1 MAKGQ
6 STFRQ
11 LGKID
16 GRKYYQVK
24 GVDGIVSQSI
34 NQGMSNR
41 VKNDAAYANTRL
53 NNAEF
58 GGAGSTAGAITRAL
72 SQKWRYLLVP
82 FATGKIA
89 KDVRAIMMQ
98 DATGAWGQRG
108 LTGTTWQAALAEK
121 ISAYS
126 KNSVA
131 DYSDLDIYAS
141 FNSST
146 GLSIKGVIGNE
157 LHNEKLEGLGCT
169 GVRFIGLVGAVNASS
184 YNTSSLKYDAASTSF
199 QVGEAVDVPF
209 GVEDTISTA
218 ASDIKVTAQAANTIY
233 CGIMVML
240 PYKVVNGQKYIMQE
254 HCSFKMVAAAAAA

>member
-72 SQKWRYLLVP
+72 TQKWRYLLVP
-82 FATGKIA
+82 FATGMIA

-98 DATGAWGQRG
+98 DSTGKWGQRG

-121 ISAYS
+121 ISSYS
-126 KNSVA
+126 KNSVD
-131 DYSDLDIYAS
+131 DYAGFEPYVG
-141 FNSST
+141 FNESV
-146 GLSIKGVIGNE
+146 GLAVTLKNGGV
-157 LHNEKLEGLGCT
+157 LKNEKLEALGFT
-169 GVRFIGLVGAVNASS
+169 GIEVILLGGVVNASV
-184 YNTSSLKYDAASTSF
+184 YNSSTDKYSPASTNFETITTVSVDF
-199 QVGEAVDVPF
+199 GADQAIVGN
-209 GVEDTISTA
+209 
-218 ASDIKVTAQAANTIY
+218 ASSIKATSQSANELY
-233 CGIMVML
+233 CGIMVIL
-240 PYKVVNGQKYIMQE
+240 PYKTVNGQKYIMQE
-254 HCSFKMVAAAAAA
+254 HCSFKMVAAA

>member
-98 DATGAWGQRG
+98 DATGKWGQRG
-108 LTGTTWQAALAEK
+108 LTGTTWQSLLAEK

-131 DYSDLDIYAS
+131 DYNLNALTTA
-141 FNSST
+141 FNSSA
-146 GLSIKGVIGNE
+146 GLQIDVDYDNG
-157 LHNEKLEGLGCT
+157 LHNEKLELLGCT
-169 GVRFIGLVGAVNASS
+169 GVRIIPCVGVLNAAS
-184 YNTSSLKYDAASTSF
+184 YDANTGKYVAGSVSLHM
-199 QVGEAVDVPF
+199 GDAVDADF
-209 GVEDTISTA
+209 GTESVTGV
-218 ASDIKVTAQAANTIY
+218 SDPTIKVTAQASNTLYFGVAIF
-233 CGIMVML
+233 L
-240 PYKVVNGQKYIMQE
+240 PYKTVNGEDYIMQE
-254 HCSFKMVAAAAAA
+254 HCSFQMIAASAAA

>member
-98 DATGAWGQRG
+98 DSTGKWGQRG

-126 KNSVA
+126 KNSVD
-131 DYSDLDIYAS
+131 DYTDVS
-141 FNSST
+141 FLTMFSSET
-146 GLSIKGVIGNE
+146 GLQVTTIIGAGIQNDN
-157 LHNEKLEGLGCT
+157 LVALGCD
-169 GVRFIGLVGAVNASS
+169 GVRVIPVGGVLEASVFDSNSQKYAPANIDVVLGNALDMDFGSS
-184 YNTSSLKYDAASTSF
+184 EDAQLKIA
-199 QVGEAVDVPF
+199 
-209 GVEDTISTA
+209 
-218 ASDIKVTAQAANTIY
+218 DIKVTAQADNKLY
-233 CGIMVML
+233 FGLFVML
-240 PYKVVNGQKYIMQE
+240 PYKMVNGQKYIMQE
-254 HCSFKMVAAAAAA
+254 HCSFKMVAAA

>member
-16 GRKYYQVK
+16 GRKYYRVK
-24 GVDGIVSQSI
+24 GVDGIVSQRI
-34 NQGMSNR
+34 NEGMSNR

-89 KDVRAIMMQ
+89 KDVRSIMML
-98 DATGAWGQRG
+98 DTIGAWGQRG
-108 LTGTTWQAALAEK
+108 LTGTSWQAMLAEK

-126 KNSVA
+126 KNPAA
-131 DYSDLDIYAS
+131 DYSGLDLVTA
-141 FNSST
+141 FNSTS
-146 GLSIKGVIGNE
+146 GMSITIGGGDGI
-157 LHNEKLEGLGCT
+157 HNEKLESLGLT
-169 GVRFIGLVGAVNASS
+169 GVRIVPLVGVINASVYS
-184 YNTSSLKYDAASTSF
+184 ASTEKYAPASTNFVFGESEDIDFGSQEAASA
-199 QVGEAVDVPF
+199 QN
-209 GVEDTISTA
+209 A
-218 ASDIKVTAQAANTIY
+218 AIKVTAQTANELY
-233 CGIMVML
+233 CGIAVLL
-240 PYKVVNGQKYIMQE
+240 PYKEVNGQKYIMQE
-254 HCSFKMVAAAAAA
+254 HCSFKMLAAE

>member
-58 GGAGSTAGAITRAL
+58 GGAGSTAGAITRGL

-98 DATGAWGQRG
+98 DSTGKWGQRG

-126 KNSVA
+126 KNSVD
-131 DYSDLDIYAS
+131 DYSGLEISAK
-141 FNSST
+141 FNRDS
-146 GLSIKGVIGNE
+146 GLNVSATETKIVN
-157 LHNEKLEGLGCT
+157 NEKLQGLGCT
-169 GVRFIGLVGAVNASS
+169 GVHVVVLGGVVEASKFDSNVKKYSPAFSDLAVVKENDIDFGSDVATSGARA
-184 YNTSSLKYDAASTSF
+184 
-199 QVGEAVDVPF
+199 
-209 GVEDTISTA
+209 
-218 ASDIKVTAQAANTIY
+218 DIIVTAQSDNKLY
-233 CGIMVML
+233 CGLIVLL
-240 PYKVVNGQKYIMQE
+240 PYKEVNGEQYIMQE
-254 HCSFKMVAAAAAA
+254 HCSFKMVAAA

>member
-16 GRKYYQVK
+16 GRKYYQMK

-82 FATGKIA
+82 FATGKLA
-89 KDVRAIMMQ
+89 KDVRSIMMQ
-98 DATGAWGQRG
+98 DASGAWGQRG
-108 LTGTTWQAALAEK
+108 LEGTTWQAALAEK
-121 ISAYS
+121 VTAYS

-131 DYSDLDIYAS
+131 DYSGMNVYAS
-141 FNSST
+141 FDSSK
-146 GLSIKGVIGNE
+146 GLQVHATDSIEIT
-157 LHNEKLEGLGCT
+157 NEKLEALGLT
-169 GVRFIGLVGAVNASS
+169 GVRVIVLGGVIEASS
-184 YNTSSLKYDAASTSF
+184 YDGASGKYAPALSDLIYLDENDIDFGAS
-199 QVGEAVDVPF
+199 A
-209 GVEDTISTA
+209 DTQGTRPE
-218 ASDIKVTAQAANTIY
+218 IKVTAQSANKLY
-233 CGIMVML
+233 CGIVVML
-240 PYKVVNGQKYIMQE
+240 PYKVVNDEKHIMQE
-254 HCSFKMVAAAAAA
+254 HCSFKMVAAE